1 MHQGQD
7 LPRYSNLSERISAI
21 HASHATFDLWPAKSD
36 EIVEARDFAAN
47 LIGGKNVPPDTLA
60 WVHERTG
67 GCLFLAR
74 EDGLLTGVWASVL
87 LSPAGV
93 QACHE
98 DRFDGLDPDP
108 RHVAEKHDD
117 PAGHY
122 AWGIAGSTKAS
133 SRRVVGA
140 ADALFWTVL
149 SHLPFFT
156 RPATPAGVRLVVE
169 RLDFRPV
176 PGSTTG
182 IVWREP
188 RTLRTS
194 VAA

>member
-1 MHQGQD
+1 
-7 LPRYSNLSERISAI
+7 LSDRISAI
-21 HASHATFDLWPAKSD
+21 HASHATFDLWPAKPD
-36 EIVEARDFAAN
+36 EIVAARDFAAD

-74 EDGLLTGVWASVL
+74 EEGQLTGVWASVL

-93 QACHE
+93 QACH
-98 DRFDGLDPDP
+98 DGLFDSLEPDP
-108 RHVAEKHDD
+108 RHVIEKHED

-169 RLDFRPV
+169 RLGFQPV
-176 PGSTTG
+176 PGCESG

-188 RTLRTS
+188 RTVPAS
-194 VAA
+194 AAA

>member
-1 MHQGQD
+1 
-7 LPRYSNLSERISAI
+7 LSERISAI
-21 HASHATFDLWPAKSD
+21 HASHAAFDLRRAKPE

-47 LIGGKNVPPDTLA
+47 LIGGKNVEPDVLA

-67 GCLFLAR
+67 GCLFLTH
-74 EDGLLTGVWASVL
+74 EDGQLTGVWASVL
-87 LSPAGV
+87 LSPEGV
-93 QACHE
+93 QACHD
-98 DRFDGLDPDP
+98 DRFDALDPDP
-108 RHVAEKHDD
+108 RHVAEKHGD

-133 SRRVVGA
+133 ARRVVGA

-149 SHLPFFT
+149 AHLPFFT

-169 RLDFRPV
+169 RLGFQPV
-176 PGSTTG
+176 PGSKSG

-188 RTLRTS
+188 RTLSTS
-194 VAA
+194 AAA